1 MPAVVKKVLPVIGWG
16 IGACV
21 PVMSIAAENE
31 TAPASLM
38 VEELEL
44 MTVSALPLGTDP
56 AYTPAS
62 FDLLEGEAL
71 FERSAATLGNTL
83 DGLPGVHS
91 DTFGAGSSRPV
102 IRGQTSPRVSVL
114 SDGSALFDASA
125 ISPDHAITVD
135 PLLSERVE
143 VLRGPSTLLYGGGA
157 IGGVVNVVDSKI
169 PKEMPDG
176 AFEGFASVRG
186 NTVADERAAAFG
198 VTMRAGDNFALRAE
212 GADRDANNYEVN
224 GFTRPTI
231 DGTFAESSVG
241 SLGASWIGEKGYLG
255 VAYTDLADTYGL
267 PGHSHEFEGCS
278 ALGSTL
284 ACDDVHDH
292 DHDHGAHDA
301 PFVDLDSQRVDVRGE
316 YRDPIAGI
324 ERVKMRFGRSD
335 YRHDEIEHGEIGTT
349 FRNKGYDTRVEV
361 EHAPVSGWEGVVG
374 AQYSDSQF
382 NTRGLEATMPKTD
395 TEIVGLFAVERYRI
409 NDEWRAEL
417 GARQEWQ
424 DLSPVDDV
432 RGRPD
437 VDNTA
442 TSLSGGLVWEF
453 RPDYNL
459 ALSLSRSQRL
469 PNAQETYARGVHLAT
484 NTFECGLLSSEFTC
498 GGPGSGRDVE
508 PETSHNVGLN
518 LRKVAGDLTFD
529 AGAFY
534 NRVDDYVYARTLD
547 QIEEFRLIKYTQDEA
562 EFVGGELEMT
572 YRWNDLVS
580 TTLFGDLV
588 RGKLTGP
595 EGDLP
600 RIPADRVGMRVDGTW
615 RDFEAQ
621 VEYFRVRDQRRI
633 ADFESETPGYNM
645 LNFITSY
652 HLDLE
657 QRYSVYL
664 RGSNLLGEEIFNH
677 SSFLARTVPEPGR
690 NLTVGARVEF

>member
-1 MPAVVKKVLPVIGWG
+1 
-16 IGACV
+16 
-21 PVMSIAAENE
+21 
-31 TAPASLM
+31 
-38 VEELEL
+38 
-44 MTVSALPLGTDP
+44 
-56 AYTPAS
+56 
-62 FDLLEGEAL
+62 
-71 FERSAATLGNTL
+71 
-83 DGLPGVHS
+83 
-91 DTFGAGSSRPV
+91 
-102 IRGQTSPRVSVL
+102 
-114 SDGSALFDASA
+114 
-125 ISPDHAITVD
+125 
-135 PLLSERVE
+135 
-143 VLRGPSTLLYGGGA
+143 
-157 IGGVVNVVDSKI
+157 
-169 PKEMPDG
+169 
-176 AFEGFASVRG
+176 
-186 NTVADERAAAFG
+186 
-198 VTMRAGDNFALRAE
+198 
-212 GADRDANNYEVN
+212 
-224 GFTRPTI
+224 
-231 DGTFAESSVG
+231 
-241 SLGASWIGEKGYLG
+241 
-255 VAYTDLADTYGL
+255 
-267 PGHSHEFEGCS
+267 
-278 ALGSTL
+278 
-284 ACDDVHDH
+284 
-292 DHDHGAHDA
+292 
-301 PFVDLDSQRVDVRGE
+301 
-316 YRDPIAGI
+316 
-324 ERVKMRFGRSD
+324 
-335 YRHDEIEHGEIGTT
+335 
-349 FRNKGYDTRVEV
+349 
-361 EHAPVSGWEGVVG
+361 
-374 AQYSDSQF
+374 
-382 NTRGLEATMPKTD
+382 MPKTD

-498 GGPGSGRDVE
+498 GGPGSGHDVE

-518 LRKVAGDLTFD
+518 LRKLAGDLTFD

-621 VEYFRVRDQRRI
+621 VEYLRVRDQRRI

>member
-1 MPAVVKKVLPVIGWG
+1 
-16 IGACV
+16 
-21 PVMSIAAENE
+21 MSIAAENE
-31 TAPASLM
+31 TAPANLM
-38 VEELEL
+38 VEELDL

-135 PLLSERVE
+135 PLLSERIE

-157 IGGVVNVVDSKI
+157 IGGVVNVIDSKI

-176 AFEGFASVRG
+176 PFEGFASVRG

-255 VAYTDLADTYGL
+255 VAYTGRADTYGL

-292 DHDHGAHDA
+292 DHGHGAHDA

-316 YRDPIAGI
+316 YRDPIADI

-361 EHAPVSGWEGVVG
+361 EHAPVRGWAGVVG

-382 NTRGLEATMPKTD
+382 NTRAWKRRCPRPIPKSS
-395 TEIVGLFAVERYRI
+395 AC
-409 NDEWRAEL
+409 
-417 GARQEWQ
+417 
-424 DLSPVDDV
+424 
-432 RGRPD
+432 
-437 VDNTA
+437 
-442 TSLSGGLVWEF
+442 SLS
-453 RPDYNL
+453 
-459 ALSLSRSQRL
+459 
-469 PNAQETYARGVHLAT
+469 
-484 NTFECGLLSSEFTC
+484 
-498 GGPGSGRDVE
+498 
-508 PETSHNVGLN
+508 NV
-518 LRKVAGDLTFD
+518 
-529 AGAFY
+529 
-534 NRVDDYVYARTLD
+534 
-547 QIEEFRLIKYTQDEA
+547 IE
-562 EFVGGELEMT
+562 
-572 YRWNDLVS
+572 S
-580 TTLFGDLV
+580 TTNGV
-588 RGKLTGP
+588 RSSARARNGRISARSMTCAAAP
-595 EGDLP
+595 MSITP
-600 RIPADRVGMRVDGTW
+600 RRRCPVGWSGNSARITTW
-615 RDFEAQ
+615 RCRFHARSACPMPRKPMHEACIWPPTPSSAACSAPSSPA
-621 VEYFRVRDQRRI
+621 VGRAADMTWSRKRR
-633 ADFESETPGYNM
+633 T
-645 LNFITSY
+645 TW
-652 HLDLE
+652 
-657 QRYSVYL
+657 V
-664 RGSNLLGEEIFNH
+664 
-677 SSFLARTVPEPGR
+677 
-690 NLTVGARVEF
+690 

>member
-1 MPAVVKKVLPVIGWG
+1 MI
-16 IGACV
+16 
-21 PVMSIAAENE
+21 
-31 TAPASLM
+31 
-38 VEELEL
+38 
-44 MTVSALPLGTDP
+44 
-56 AYTPAS
+56 
-62 FDLLEGEAL
+62 
-71 FERSAATLGNTL
+71 
-83 DGLPGVHS
+83 
-91 DTFGAGSSRPV
+91 
-102 IRGQTSPRVSVL
+102 
-114 SDGSALFDASA
+114 
-125 ISPDHAITVD
+125 
-135 PLLSERVE
+135 
-143 VLRGPSTLLYGGGA
+143 
-157 IGGVVNVVDSKI
+157 DSKI

-176 AFEGFASVRG
+176 PFEGFASVRG

-255 VAYTDLADTYGL
+255 VAYTDRADTYGL

-292 DHDHGAHDA
+292 DHGHGAHDA

-361 EHAPVSGWEGVVG
+361 EHAPVRGWAGVVG